1 MVRKIV
7 CLAFCL
13 CFTLVALCGAE
24 EKKEEWVDKAFD
36 FKAVR
41 TVAVQLVVADGLTVS
56 EIERKKLD
64 ELVEAQILKAA
75 NQRFRLI
82 SAAQLEESI
91 GRIVDADMGLLKIE
105 DKEKYAAAM
114 REYTPTLTDAVLTVT
129 VKAMSTEQF
138 FVPERM
144 YTYTTYQTQYVYVP
158 VYDPYRGG
166 YTTVQ
171 TIQVPVQNTGITP
184 AHYESVGHAG
194 AEFAL
199 ARSGDGKKLWL
210 LVDMRDGN
218 GKVPVEMTDRIFKRS
233 MDQLRDATKNK

>member
-1 MVRKIV
+1 MVRKVV

-13 CFTLVALCGAE
+13 CLMFTALCGAE
-24 EKKEEWVDKAFD
+24 EKKEEWVDKTFD
-36 FKAVR
+36 FKTVR
-41 TVAVQLVVADGLTVS
+41 TVLVQLAVADGLTVS

-75 NQRFRLI
+75 NLRLRLI
-82 SAAQLEESI
+82 SDTQLEESV

-129 VKAMSTEQF
+129 VKALSSEQV
-138 FVPERM
+138 FVPERI
-144 YTYTTYQTQYVYVP
+144 YTYTTYQTQYVNVP
-158 VYDPYRGG
+158 VFDPYRGN
-166 YTTVQ
+166 YTIVQ
-171 TIQVPVQNTGITP
+171 SIQVPIQNTGITP

-199 ARSGDGKKLWL
+199 AKSGDGKKLWL
-210 LVDMRDGN
+210 LVDMRVGN
-218 GKVPVEMTDRIFKRS
+218 GKVPIEMTERIFKRS
-233 MDQLRDATKNK
+233 MDQLRDATKSR